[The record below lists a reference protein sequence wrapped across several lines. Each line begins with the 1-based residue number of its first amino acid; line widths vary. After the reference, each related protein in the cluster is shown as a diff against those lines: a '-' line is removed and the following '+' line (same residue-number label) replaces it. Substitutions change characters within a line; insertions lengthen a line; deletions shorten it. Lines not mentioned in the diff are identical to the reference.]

1 MTAKKKVIID
11 NDNFLLYYPLTRDW
25 CSYHE
30 PWCKGF
36 GGEQNMSEKITK
48 FVNNSRGS
56 VYILVKKGKHPSTH
70 ILIGNRVP
78 LKFDG
83 IYTMVDDDLTGTHIK
98 KFFSQHKSMSDFL
111 KLKYDLKE
119 RIKYD
124 VQFTEEEINN
134 WAGINEFSKTVK
146 GIIDNKIHYNGLFE
160 HIGEELEDYEKYSW
174 KPTNQIKFGVNGIEL
189 FIDNDQY
196 MNDILDV
203 SENDEYYYKRAMG
216 VYYYDDGEEVN
227 SEELDYMSCWFE
239 PETVGKLSKLFALF
253 GIDKSNTTT
262 CSDYEETEIN
272 NFLIENFPSE
282 WDQVGWD
289 ILSEAGYGLT
299 KERTDQARQ
308 YIDDEV
314 AFEFDVGNSQTTMEI
329 THNQLLFLIHAHELE
344 DLSGLIDPKNSIN
357 ELDASLY
364 DSWYDSYDFGDAYD
378 EIDQIFSRFLDS
390 ILENTEDLT
399 IRKNNGELLK
409 SIVKQ
414 VGFQIRT
421 YNSSYYVN
429 IDNNSITLYNIDL
442 IDGTATLTKVVEV
455 EPTEET
461 PASPPGATKRRKNFD
476 IEIKDIPLYV
486 DRDNIFADPT
496 EEKDIKTTP

>member
-36 GGEQNMSEKITK
+36 GDEQNMSEKITNL
-48 FVNNSRGS
+48 VNGRRGS
-56 VYILVKKGKHPSTH
+56 AYILVKKGKYPSTH

-83 IYTMVDDDLTGTHIK
+83 IYTMVDDDLTGVNIK
-98 KFFSQHKSMSDFL
+98 KFFSQHNGMTEFL

-160 HIGEELEDYEKYSW
+160 HIGEELEDHEEYSW

-196 MNDILDV
+196 MQDILNV
-203 SENDEYYYKRAMG
+203 SEDDEHYYKRAMG
-216 VYYYDDGEEVN
+216 FYHYDDSEEVD
-227 SEELDYMSCWFE
+227 SQELDYMSCWVE
-239 PETVGKLSKLFALF
+239 PETIGKLSKLFALF
-253 GIDKSNTTT
+253 GIDKSDTTQ
-262 CSDYEETEIN
+262 CSDYEEQEIN
-272 NFLIENFPSE
+272 DFLIENFPSE
-282 WDQVGWD
+282 WDRVSWD
-289 ILSEAGYGLT
+289 LLNEAGYGLT

-308 YIDDEV
+308 HIDDEV
-314 AFEFDVGNSQTTMEI
+314 AFEFTVGNSQTTMEI
-329 THNQLLFLIHAHELE
+329 THNQLLFLIHAYKLE
-344 DLSGLIDPKNSIN
+344 DLSGLIDQGNAIN
-357 ELDASLY
+357 ELDAGLY
-364 DSWYDSYDFGDAYD
+364 DSWYDSYDFGDAYV

-390 ILENTEDLT
+390 ILENTEDLV

-414 VGFQIRT
+414 VGFQIRPYNNT
-421 YNSSYYVN
+421 YSVY
-429 IDNNSITLYNIDL
+429 IDSNSIALHNIDL
-442 IDGTATLTKVVEV
+442 IDGTVSLIKTVEV

-461 PASPPGATKRRKNFD
+461 PGTTRKRKTF
-476 IEIKDIPLYV
+476 EVQIKDIPLYV
-486 DRDNIFADPT
+486 DPDNIFLDPT